1 MKSVKDLMVPFEE
14 YTRVSD
20 GASLHD
26 AIIAL
31 EKALLGPGAD
41 PSRPRDR
48 AVLVQAQD
56 GRILGKLS
64 LWDVLRGLEPRYDRP
79 IDPLVMVNDYFLWT
93 HSMFVNL
100 GEKAKSIRA
109 KDLLREH
116 SRDEIIDEGAPLDLA
131 VHQLVR
137 SNLLSLLVMRDHAIV
152 GILRLSDVF
161 KTVSDMIRAAE
172 EQPARV

>member
-93 HSMFVNL
+93 HSIR
-100 GEKAKSIRA
+100 EKAKSIRA

-116 SRDEIIDEGAPLDLA
+116 SRDEIIDEDAPLDLA

-137 SNLLSLLVMRDHAIV
+137 SNLLSLLVMRGHAIV

-161 KTVSDMIRAAE
+161 KTVSEMIRAAE

>member
-1 MKSVKDLMVPFEE
+1 MTSVKDLMVPFEE

-26 AIIAL
+26 AIKAL

-64 LWDVLRGLEPRYDRP
+64 LWDVLRGLEPRYDR
-79 IDPLVMVNDYFLWT
+79 
-93 HSMFVNL
+93 
-100 GEKAKSIRA
+100 
-109 KDLLREH
+109 
-116 SRDEIIDEGAPLDLA
+116 
-131 VHQLVR
+131 R
-137 SNLLSLLVMRDHAIV
+137 STRW
-152 GILRLSDVF
+152 
-161 KTVSDMIRAAE
+161 
-172 EQPARV
+172 